1 MRDFELHDFEL
12 HDYAYRLAE
21 AHGLNA
27 IAEPAQR
34 AHAYEQQGDL
44 EMARTWR
51 AIQRA
56 LMVSRGPSAS

>member
-1 MRDFELHDFEL
+1 MQDFELHDFEL

-27 IAEPAQR
+27 IAEAAQR

-44 EMARTWR
+44 EMART
-51 AIQRA
+51 
-56 LMVSRGPSAS
+56 